1 MTAAP
6 RTGRPVPVVRGLRDA
21 GLVLTGVA
29 VLALV
34 SLAVHPHSVSA
45 AEASVFRFLDGTD
58 VLPFAV
64 VWPVMQLGNLVV
76 IPCAAAVAAAFR
88 RWRLAVALLLAGAGV
103 YLLAKVVKGLVV
115 RGRPDGLLPDVV
127 IRGAPAVGR
136 GFVSGHAAV
145 VTALLV
151 VAWPWLN
158 RPARIVCSVLAVA
171 VCLARV
177 HVGAHLPLDVL
188 GGAALGLA
196 VAGAVRLALGHPR
209 RC

>member
-1 MTAAP
+1 MTAAAQT
-6 RTGRPVPVVRGLRDA
+6 RRPVPVVRGRVDVALA
-21 GLVLTGVA
+21 LTGLVALV
-29 VLALV
+29 LV
-34 SLAVHPHSVSA
+34 SLAVHPHSVSGPETA
-45 AEASVFRFLDGTD
+45 VFRFLDGTD

-64 VWPVMQLGNLVV
+64 VWPVMQLGNLLAV
-76 IPCAAAVAAAFR
+76 PCAAVAAAAFR
-88 RWRLAVALLLAGAGV
+88 RWRLAAGLLLAGAAV
-103 YLLAKVVKGLVV
+103 YLLAKVVKSIVV
-115 RGRPDGLLPDVV
+115 RGRPDELLTHVV

-136 GFVSGHAAV
+136 GYISGHAAV
-145 VTALLV
+145 VTALLT

-177 HVGAHLPLDVL
+177 HVAAHLPLDVV

-196 VAGAVRLALGHPR
+196 VAGAVRLALGRPR